1 MKDNIF
7 DLIDQYANGELNERQ
22 STEVEAKINSDPEY
36 KRLWDYHQTLRSA
49 ISHSKLTAEAQAP
62 NVSRQSSSAE
72 PRQLWIKLTAAAS
85 VIALIGLLLYLFL
98 PRIDDGT
105 LVKKD
110 PEWESPTT
118 DEEEGII
125 GSSGNR
131 LQQEISYTELKIED
145 DKIAAQKSARRT
157 ITIIVTEDKNTSYQ
171 LYEKGLELQTSKS
184 TLKQAEAPHW
194 VLLQKGSEE
203 QQCLRWQ
210 GKWYLISYR
219 EEIQA
224 LEEIQDASLLPY
236 LEKVE

>member
-1 MKDNIF
+1 MG
-7 DLIDQYANGELNERQ
+7 L
-22 STEVEAKINSDPEY
+22 SSDPT
-36 KRLWDYHQTLRSA
+36 Q
-49 ISHSKLTAEAQAP
+49 
-62 NVSRQSSSAE
+62 RQSSSAE